1 VQERGGART
10 YKNPGRRRPYRGRVS
25 VERTAR
31 AVLRDALGVG
41 VAVGVSGVAFGGT
54 AVAAGL
60 TVAQACALSLLA
72 FTGASQYA
80 LIGAVAAGG
89 NPLVGAA
96 GALLLG
102 ARNAFYGLRLGE
114 LLGGRGPGR
123 RRAPQVLI
131 DESTAVTLAQ
141 PAGTPRRL
149 LRLAFGATGGTV
161 FVLWNA
167 TTLLGALGASA
178 VGDPRTYGLD
188 VAGPAAFLALLVPRL
203 REGRAAGWVAALAVL
218 LALATTPLLPSGLP
232 VLVAVL
238 AVPAV
243 MALKS

>member
-1 VQERGGART
+1 M
-10 YKNPGRRRPYRGRVS
+10 
-25 VERTAR
+25 
-31 AVLRDALGVG
+31 LRDSLGVG

-54 AVAAGL
+54 AVASGL

-80 LIGAVAAGG
+80 LIGAIAAGG

-96 GALLLG
+96 GALFLG
-102 ARNAFYGLRLGE
+102 ARNAFYGLRLGQ
-114 LLGGRGPGR
+114 LLAPRGAAR
-123 RRAPQVLI
+123 LAVAQVVI

-141 PAGTPRRL
+141 PAGTPKRL

-178 VGDPRTYGLD
+178 LGDPKAYGLD

-203 REGRAAGWVAALAVL
+203 KDSRGGFLVAGLAVL
-218 LALATTPLLPSGLP
+218 LALGTTPLLPAGLP
-232 VLVAVL
+232 VLVAIL

-243 MALKS
+243 MLATRTEGAGKEGKEQEEVTVG

>member
-1 VQERGGART
+1 
-10 YKNPGRRRPYRGRVS
+10 
-25 VERTAR
+25 
-31 AVLRDALGVG
+31 VLRDSLGVG

-54 AVAAGL
+54 AVASGL
-60 TVAQACALSLLA
+60 SVAQACVLSLLA

-80 LIGAVAAGG
+80 LIGALAAGG

-102 ARNAFYGLRLGE
+102 ARNAFYGLRLG
-114 LLGGRGPGR
+114 
-123 RRAPQVLI
+123 QVLAPRGVGRLAVAQLVI

-149 LRLAFGATGGTV
+149 MRLAFGATGGTV

-178 VGDPRTYGLD
+178 VGDPRAYGLD

-203 REGRAAGWVAALAVL
+203 KDSRGGSWVAGLAVL
-218 LALATTPLLPSGLP
+218 LALGTTPLLPAGLP
-232 VLVAVL
+232 VLVAIL

-243 MALKS
+243 MLATRKADRTGDKVSRDEEVAVG

>member
-1 VQERGGART
+1 M
-10 YKNPGRRRPYRGRVS
+10 
-25 VERTAR
+25 
-31 AVLRDALGVG
+31 LRDSLGVG

-96 GALLLG
+96 GALFLG
-102 ARNAFYGLRLGE
+102 ARNAFYGLRLGQ
-114 LLGGRGPGR
+114 LLGPRGVGRL
-123 RRAPQVLI
+123 AVAQLVI
-131 DESTAVTLAQ
+131 DENTAVTLAQ

-178 VGDPRTYGLD
+178 VGDPRAYGLD

-203 REGRAAGWVAALAVL
+203 KDSRAGIWVAGLAVL
-218 LALATTPLLPSGLP
+218 LALGTTPLLPAGLP
-232 VLVAVL
+232 VLVAIL

-243 MALKS
+243 MVATRKREDPPAGRRAGDEREVPTA